1 MCMVLVNSLHG
12 MPTWL
17 FLFCLVIN
25 NGKVE
30 EKLVIVVQT
39 CTHGINK

>member
-1 MCMVLVNSLHG
+1 MVLVNSPHG
-12 MPTWL
+12 MSTWH
-17 FLFCLVIN
+17 FLCLVIN

-39 CTHGINK
+39 FAHGIFK